1 MPTRRRRATPLAL
14 PATVALLL
22 AAPASS
28 AQAPSRPTDPWPAFA
43 SQFRD
48 YVAADGIVGASALIL
63 RNGQVLSRVDLG
75 QQDRASN
82 GAVTDRTI
90 YHWGSITKSLTAIA
104 ILQLRDRGRLSL
116 DDKVTR
122 YIPELRRIHDPY
134 GRIDSITIRM
144 LLSHTAG
151 FRNGT
156 WPYGDGSPW
165 QPFEPTSWEQLVAM
179 MPYQTLL
186 FPPGARYGY
195 SNPGY
200 IYLGRIVEQLTGDP
214 WDAYVQKNIFAPLG
228 MTRSSFRSTPFWL
241 AADRSHNYE
250 IVKDSATGAARLVD
264 NGADFDPG
272 ITTPNGGWNAPLADL
287 VTYVGFLTG
296 VVPAG
301 GSQARYDVVLSR
313 ASLREMW
320 TAVAPMSAGYEA
332 AAGQSIGL
340 GFFLQGDGEHR
351 VIGHTGSQAGFR
363 AFYYFNP
370 VTTTGVIAAF
380 NTTNYAA
387 PAREAYNRMHEAAKA
402 LVRDSAR

>member
-1 MPTRRRRATPLAL
+1 MSSLFERLARHVAVAAVISSPALAQPSPAQSPTT
-14 PATVALLL
+14 
-22 AAPASS
+22 
-28 AQAPSRPTDPWPAFA
+28 WPAFTQ
-43 SQFRD
+43 QFRD
-48 YVAADGIVGASALIL
+48 YVAADGIVGASALIMRKGL
-63 RNGQVLSRVDLG
+63 VISRVDLG
-75 QQDRASN
+75 QQDRAAS
-82 GAVTDRTI
+82 APVTDRTI

-122 YIPELRRIHDPY
+122 YLPELRRVHDPY

-144 LLSHTAG
+144 LLAHTAG

-165 QPFEPTSWEQLVAM
+165 QPFEPTTWEQLVAM
-179 MPYQTLL
+179 MPYQSLL

-214 WDAYVQKNIFAPLG
+214 WDAYVQKNVFAPLG

-250 IVKDSATGAARLVD
+250 IVKDSSSGAARLVD

-287 VTYVGFLTG
+287 VTYVSFLTG

-301 GSQARYDVVLSR
+301 GSQARHDVVLSR

-332 AAGQSIGL
+332 SAGQSIGL
-340 GFFLQGDGEHR
+340 GFFLQGDGDRR

-370 VTTTGVIAAF
+370 ATTTAVIAAF

-387 PAREAYNRMHEAAKA
+387 PARETYNRMHEAAKA
-402 LVRDSAR
+402 MVRESGR